1 MILNASY
8 ILFLQ
13 SDMYSIGVIAFELF
27 QPFGTE
33 MERVHT
39 LGDLRQGKFPKTLS
53 ENVPLLAK
61 YIRLLTSS
69 DPSMRPS
76 ASQLLQS
83 DLFSANDR
91 VSVALTN
98 TIFARIKLM

>member
-1 MILNASY
+1 
-8 ILFLQ
+8 
-13 SDMYSIGVIAFELF
+13 MYSIGVIAFELF

-39 LGDLRQGKFPKTLS
+39 LGELRQGKIPNTLS
-53 ENVPLLAK
+53 NNWPFLAK
-61 YIRLLTSS
+61 YISLLTSS

-83 DLFSANDR
+83 DLFSTNDM
-91 VSVALTN
+91 VCVAFFNPHKIEQNKCNLILAIV
-98 TIFARIKLM
+98 IF

>member
-1 MILNASY
+1 
-8 ILFLQ
+8 
-13 SDMYSIGVIAFELF
+13 MYSIGVIAFELF

-39 LGDLRQGKFPKTLS
+39 LGELRQGKIPNTLS
-53 ENVPLLAK
+53 NNWPLLAK
-61 YIRLLTSS
+61 YISLLTSS

-83 DLFSANDR
+83 DLFSTNDM
-91 VSVALTN
+91 VYVAFFFTLT
-98 TIFARIKLM
+98 KLNKTNVTSF